1 MGKSLGDYLLEQS
14 SLLGTSGVKWTQKT
28 PTDTEKSKKKKT
40 ARNTSPTNII
50 YTDDTKVK
58 PYVEKIFKIEENTN
72 TESKKKKISKRF
84 QTSSASTFKVI
95 PGFTRKGR

>member
-28 PTDTEKSKKKKT
+28 STDTEKSKKKKT
-40 ARNTSPTNII
+40 ERKTSPTNII
-50 YTDDTKVK
+50 YTDDKVK
-58 PYVEKIFKIEENTN
+58 IHVEKIFKIEENTN
-72 TESKKKKISKRF
+72 TESKKEKIGKRF

>member
-1 MGKSLGDYLLEQS
+1 MGRSLGDYLLEQS

-28 PTDTEKSKKKKT
+28 PADTEKSKKKKT

-50 YTDDTKVK
+50 YTDDKVK
-58 PYVEKIFKIEENTN
+58 IHVEKIFKIEEATN

>member
-28 PTDTEKSKKKKT
+28 PADTEKSKKKKT
-40 ARNTSPTNII
+40 DRKTSSTNII

-58 PYVEKIFKIEENTN
+58 IHVEKIFKIEENTN
-72 TESKKKKISKRF
+72 TESKKEKTDKKF

>member
-14 SLLGTSGVKWTQKT
+14 SLLGTSSVKWTQKT
-28 PTDTEKSKKKKT
+28 LVDTEKSKKKTERK
-40 ARNTSPTNII
+40 TSPTNII

-58 PYVEKIFKIEENTN
+58 IHVEKIFKIEENTN
-72 TESKKKKISKRF
+72 TESKKEKTGKRF

>member
-28 PTDTEKSKKKKT
+28 STDTEKSKKKKT
-40 ARNTSPTNII
+40 ERKTSPTNII

-58 PYVEKIFKIEENTN
+58 IHVEKIFKIEENTN
-72 TESKKKKISKRF
+72 TESKKEKTDKRF

>member
-28 PTDTEKSKKKKT
+28 STDTEKSKKKKT

-50 YTDDTKVK
+50 YTDDKVK
-58 PYVEKIFKIEENTN
+58 IHVEKIFKIEENTN
-72 TESKKKKISKRF
+72 TESKKKKTDKRF

>member
-28 PTDTEKSKKKKT
+28 S
-40 ARNTSPTNII
+40 
-50 YTDDTKVK
+50 
-58 PYVEKIFKIEENTN
+58 TN
-72 TESKKKKISKRF
+72 TESKKEKIGKRF

>member
-1 MGKSLGDYLLEQS
+1 MGRSLGDYLLEQS

-50 YTDDTKVK
+50 YTDDKVK
-58 PYVEKIFKIEENTN
+58 IHVEKIFKIEEATN

>member
-28 PTDTEKSKKKKT
+28 PADTEKSKKKKT

-50 YTDDTKVK
+50 YTDDKVK
-58 PYVEKIFKIEENTN
+58 IHVEKIFKIEENTN
-72 TESKKKKISKRF
+72 TESKKKKIDKRF

>member
-28 PTDTEKSKKKKT
+28 QADTEKSKKKKT

-50 YTDDTKVK
+50 YTDDKVK
-58 PYVEKIFKIEENTN
+58 PYVEKIFKIAENTN
-72 TESKKKKISKRF
+72 TESKKKKLSKRF

>member
-28 PTDTEKSKKKKT
+28 STDTEKSKKKKT
-40 ARNTSPTNII
+40 ARNTSSTNII

-58 PYVEKIFKIEENTN
+58 IHVEKIFKIEENTN
-72 TESKKKKISKRF
+72 TESKKEKTGKRF